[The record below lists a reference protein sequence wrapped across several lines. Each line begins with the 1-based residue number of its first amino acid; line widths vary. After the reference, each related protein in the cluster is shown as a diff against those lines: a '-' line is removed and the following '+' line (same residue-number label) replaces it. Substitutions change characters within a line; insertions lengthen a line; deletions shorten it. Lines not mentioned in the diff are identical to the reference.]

1 MKRARL
7 VANPTSAVVDELAP
21 EYSPESRAYGDQHWV
36 TLNWARLALNLGA
49 RRGVVERIT
58 GIRHSELMR
67 LFCNSTDHRKSPGGF
82 PCSAEWYIKANLITV
97 VHATDF
103 YATFDKLRKAGNPPA
118 EALIKAFEKYAKK
131 YHHDRRLTFDRA
143 FHLITHVDGLW
154 ATGQPELQAFPCDRC
169 GSIYVAARWKVART
183 FEECPMCRLAKK
195 YVSSVRV
202 SRRLSTNGLGK
213 LFEVGEASLAS

>member
-1 MKRARL
+1 MTRARP
-7 VANPTSAVVDELAP
+7 VVSQTSAVLDELAP
-21 EYSPESRAYGDQHWV
+21 EYSSGSRAYADQHWV

-58 GIRHSELMR
+58 GVKHSELMR
-67 LFCNSTDHRKSPGGF
+67 MFCDSTDNRKSPGGF

-103 YATFDKLRKAGNPPA
+103 YATFDKLREAGNPPA

-131 YHHDRRLTFDRA
+131 YHHDPRLTFDKA
-143 FHLITHVDGLW
+143 FHLITLVDGLW
-154 ATGQPELQAFPCDRC
+154 SKGQPELQAFPCDRC
-169 GSIYVAARWKVART
+169 GSIYVAARWRVARS
-183 FEECPMCRLAKK
+183 FEECPMCRLARK

-202 SRRLSTNGLGK
+202 SRRLSTPGLGK
-213 LFEVGEASLAS
+213 LFEVSEAAVAS